1 MHSLRAVILTAL
13 LVAALVALPVTA
25 QANQPQRAT
34 LAVEG
39 MTCSGCENTIESVLK
54 SMSGVTG
61 AHADRSTATVSV
73 TYDAA
78 LTAPKAL
85 VAAINDN
92 TYYHASLSGAPAAAA
107 TPSAA
112 VSDPT
117 PAASGVN
124 PALIL
129 AVLVAGGALALLGV
143 RLQRRRGGGPA
154 A

>member
-25 QANQPQRAT
+25 QANQSERAT

-78 LTAPKAL
+78 LTAPAAL
-85 VAAINDN
+85 VVAINDN
-92 TYYHASLSGAPAAAA
+92 TYYHASLSGAPAPAPAA

-112 VSDPT
+112 VSDPA

-124 PALIL
+124 PAPLL

-143 RLQRRRGGGPA
+143 RLQRRRG
-154 A
+154 

>member
-25 QANQPQRAT
+25 QANQSERAT

-78 LTAPKAL
+78 LTAPTTLA
-85 VAAINDN
+85 AAINDN
-92 TYYHASLSGAPAAAA
+92 TYYHASLSGAPAPAAA
-107 TPSAA
+107 TSAA
-112 VSDPT
+112 VSDSA

-124 PALIL
+124 PAPLL

-143 RLQRRRGGGPA
+143 RLQRRRG
-154 A
+154 